1 MLTPMLAP
9 VMLRHGMV
17 ATSMFTPNLTSMLTP
32 KLTPMFTPNLTPML
46 TPVMMLSHG
55 MLPTAGM
62 LTSH

>member
-1 MLTPMLAP
+1 MLAP

-17 ATSMFTPNLTSMLTP
+17 RTSMFTPNLTSMLSP
-32 KLTPMFTPNLTPML
+32 RLTPMFTANLTPML

>member
-17 ATSMFTPNLTSMLTP
+17 ATSMFTPNLTPML
-32 KLTPMFTPNLTPML
+32 TPNLTPML